1 MRNSIVGAVVALAV
15 VAAVPA
21 SADVKLFGA
30 YQDTD
35 SRDDT
40 AGGGVSLGIPL
51 APVADIELRG
61 SYLQKLEDDPLD
73 GAFDNNEQVFTPG
86 DIEIIPLD
94 LGVRFNFTDNERG
107 MNPYINGGAS
117 YFLLDSDRRGVNV
130 DDEVGYF
137 AGVGSN
143 FGDDEGLS
151 FFIEGVYR
159 KVEAT
164 VESDPNALEDID
176 DLEGFHNNVDI
187 DLDGFGANAGVRF
200 GW

>member
-1 MRNSIVGAVVALAV
+1 MRNSIVGALVALAV

-35 SRDDT
+35 ARDDT
-40 AGGGVSLGIPL
+40 AGGGVSVGIPL

-73 GAFDNNEQVFTPG
+73 GAFDDNERVFTPG
-86 DIEIIPLD
+86 DIEVIPLD
-94 LGVRFNFTDNERG
+94 LGVRFNLTDNERG
-107 MNPYINGGAS
+107 AHPYVNGGAS
-117 YFLLDSDRRGVNV
+117 YFLLDSDRRGVNI

-143 FGDDEGLS
+143 FGDRDGLS
-151 FFIEGVYR
+151 FFIEGIYR

-164 VESDPNALEDID
+164 VESDPDSLEDID
-176 DLEGFHNNVDI
+176 DLEGFNNNVDV